1 MKKWI
6 QFGIVA
12 LFSISVF
19 AVVSTPASAQKHKDN
34 PRTNQKADMIPLDL
48 ASRNISQAQNQ
59 LKLAF
64 AIYKG
69 HRENAH
75 DKTIDAMKELRAAAN
90 STTRGVLPPALTR
103 KELTIGQ
110 VSQREI
116 DESNKHMRTAE
127 NNLKQ
132 AKRNLENAKAEYS
145 GHRAAALKF
154 IDAALKEI
162 KLGLASLNR

>member
-6 QFGIVA
+6 QLGIVA
-12 LFSISVF
+12 LFSLSLLASVT
-19 AVVSTPASAQKHKDN
+19 TPASAQKHKDN
-34 PRTNQKADMIPLDL
+34 PNTSQKQDMKSLDL

-69 HRENAH
+69 HRENAY

-90 STTRGVLPPALTR
+90 STTRGVLPPALPR
-103 KELTIGQ
+103 KELTIAQ
-110 VSQREI
+110 VSQRDI
-116 DESNKHMRTAE
+116 DESNRHMRTAE

-132 AKRNLENAKAEYS
+132 AKHNLEKAKAEYK
-145 GHRAAALKF
+145 GHRVAAIRF
-154 IDAALKEI
+154 IDDALKEI
-162 KLGLASLNR
+162 KLGLAVNH